1 MNNISDKDITSMKLL
16 IRNLCIFY
24 NYEDTLKEVSKTHS
38 STYLLEK
45 EEYLKKI
52 LQKLPEVFEGKSEK
66 EIYSILLKL
75 ISEEL

>member
-1 MNNISDKDITSMKLL
+1 MKKFSNNDIQSMRLL
-16 IRNLCIFY
+16 IRYLLIYY
-24 NYEDTLKEVSKTHS
+24 NYDKTLEEVSKTHS

-45 EEYLKKI
+45 EEYCDKI
-52 LQKLPEVFEGKSEK
+52 FQKLPEVFKGKSEK